1 MSTSDETG
9 SKPDT
14 EDGRDE
20 IGALQSFTV
29 TDPVMLRA
37 LTHPMRQRI
46 MWELGARGHARAA
59 DLADI
64 IGEPANS
71 LSFHLR
77 VLAKAGLI
85 EESPEH
91 ARDARD
97 RVWRQTHP
105 EGLYLPGEAGGDG
118 AIAADPFAAERL
130 DWLRGMLDESIP
142 RAPKATRALYLG
154 AAMLTRDES
163 RRMAE
168 EVIEVLERWRRHG
181 IDRLSARQDDPDRVF
196 HFTAAFIGSPRPT
209 DTEPSAEHRASVDE
223 SSRDEA

>member
-1 MSTSDETG
+1 
-9 SKPDT
+9 
-14 EDGRDE
+14 
-20 IGALQSFTV
+20 
-29 TDPVMLRA
+29 MLRA

-97 RVWRQTHP
+97 RVWRMTHP
-105 EGLYLPGEAGGDG
+105 GGLNLPGEAAGGG

-142 RAPKATRALYLG
+142 QEPNTTRAIYLG

-168 EVIEVLERWRRHG
+168 EVIQVMERWRQHG
-181 IDRLSARQDDPDRVF
+181 IDRLSESQDDPDRVF
-196 HFTAAFIGSPRPT
+196 HFTAAFVGNPRPT
-209 DTEPSAEHRASVDE
+209 DAVPSAEPRASVDE
-223 SSRDEA
+223 PSDRQA